1 MKLFEMTSLVSVVP
15 VSNYEKALAWYS
27 KWLGEPDE
35 IPMEGMAEWEIT
47 ANAWLQLDAS
57 SELSDKANLVI
68 GVNDVS
74 ACRNALL
81 AAGVDATKIIDYEVV
96 KVCDVFDP
104 DGNRI
109 SFAQVTA

>member
-27 KWLGEPDE
+27 KWLGE
-35 IPMEGMAEWEIT
+35 
-47 ANAWLQLDAS
+47 LDAS
-57 SELSDKANLVI
+57 NELPDKANLVI
-68 GVNDVS
+68 GVNDVL

-81 AAGVDATKIIDYEVV
+81 AAGVDATEIIDYEVV
-96 KVCDVFDP
+96 KACDVFDP